1 MGRIVDFLFKKAS
14 LEGRGASYNVSTG
27 VIKHPPK
34 GQGKVKVTSKTKTTK
49 TPKGK

>member
-1 MGRIVDFLFKKAS
+1 MGRVTEFLFKK
-14 LEGRGASYNVSTG
+14 LTMQGKGASYNVSTG

-49 TPKGK
+49 EKK